1 MKTVPLLHVLESY
14 FGIKKKIQK
23 EVALVFGR
31 DEKGEGEEG
40 PSGSVS
46 HVITQENDVVCDDG
60 GGLTSDLVLVHI
72 FAVVQLPLY

>member
-46 HVITQENDVVCDDG
+46 HVITQENDVVCRESKRIREENIRV
-60 GGLTSDLVLVHI
+60 TC
-72 FAVVQLPLY
+72 